1 MTMFL
6 HDVSLRVA
14 AGAAA
19 TVFLFA
25 AAASAASSAPGPARG
40 GLRFTVMVDK
50 FENKTGNSQL
60 GDDWSTLL
68 TAALHEDGHFIV
80 VAEDD
85 MQLKTLK
92 EQLRGISG
100 LTVQGRKTA
109 VRGQMAPAQLLVKGV
124 ITHVQQ
130 GTASQGGG
138 FGLGKIHINA
148 GRKSSE
154 VRATLEM
161 VDTTTGAIVAAKN
174 FTGVAQGRTFSAGG
188 QQGGNDGAVNMGQ
201 DDNLQEALQK
211 AIGDVIP
218 WMVAQLPSVSW
229 RGSVV
234 RAADGRVIINRGA
247 REGVA
252 VGDEFIAGE
261 SEILRDP
268 DTGELLEEVLHER
281 ARIRVEHL
289 TDRTATCTVIGG
301 DAKQIVT
308 GMAVQYRSEGK

>member
-1 MTMFL
+1 MFL
-6 HDVSLRVA
+6 HNVSIRLA
-14 AGAAA
+14 AC
-19 TVFLFA
+19 A
-25 AAASAASSAPGPARG
+25 AAALILMAVRVSAAPAHVATRG

-50 FENKTGNSQL
+50 FENKTGNSEI

-80 VAEDD
+80 VAQDD
-85 MQLKTLK
+85 MQLKALK
-92 EQLRGISG
+92 EQLRAISG
-100 LTVQGRKTA
+100 ITAKGRKTA
-109 VRGQMAPAQLLVKGV
+109 ERGQMAPAQLLVKGV

-138 FGLGKIHINA
+138 FGVGKIRINA

-154 VRATLEM
+154 VRATLQM

-174 FTGVAQGRTFSAGG
+174 FTGLAQGRTFSAGG
-188 QQGGNDGAVNMGQ
+188 QQGGSDGAVNMGQ

-211 AIGDVIP
+211 AIGEVIP

-234 RAADGRVIINRGA
+234 RVADGRVIINRGT

-268 DTGELLEEVLHER
+268 DTGELLDEVLHER
-281 ARIRVEHL
+281 ARIRVERI
-289 TDRTATCTVIGG
+289 TDRTSTCSVVGG

-308 GMAVQYRSEGK
+308 GMAVQYRNEGN